1 MDAEVNIP
9 LPLEEAIDDGAD
21 FVRKCRGAWP
31 EWSIAESFVPA
42 AERAVA
48 PWWQALQFEL
58 MESAWGGAD
67 ARPGE
72 AKLGWWVEELVG
84 WGEGRRR
91 HPLGAVLSKHA
102 APWATLAR
110 ALPDLAASRQRP
122 ATLQAAWA
130 QLEPVA
136 AAVAGV
142 EAALLDARGDG
153 RTVAAC
159 WLHGRLARHA
169 AGLVGEDT
177 RAAGEWSAR
186 LRADWPRATAL
197 ATTRRLESALARA
210 RLAAGD
216 AARPRAPLTVLW
228 TCWRA
233 ARD

>member
-1 MDAEVNIP
+1 MTIP
-9 LPLEEAIDDGAD
+9 LPREEAIDDGAD
-21 FVRKCRGAWP
+21 FVRKWRGAWP
-31 EWSIAESFVPA
+31 EWSIAETFVPA

-84 WGEGRRR
+84 WSEGRRR
-91 HPLGAVLSKHA
+91 HPLGAVLSGRA

-122 ATLQAAWA
+122 ATVDAAWS
-130 QLEPVA
+130 QLEPMA
-136 AAVAGV
+136 AAVAAI
-142 EAALLDARGDG
+142 ETRLLGGQGDA

-169 AGLVGEDT
+169 PGLVGDAP
-177 RAAGEWSAR
+177 AASAAWSAQ
-186 LRADWPRATAL
+186 LRTAWPRARGM
-197 ATTRRLESALARA
+197 ATTRRLEAALAGA

-216 AARPRAPLTVLW
+216 AAHPRHPLVVLW